1 MGMESQVMKSLTNHT
16 LACTRIEM
24 LAVLTT
30 VLLLGFA
37 ALPTAANN
45 RGQSRSLHCLS
56 NLRHLI
62 FAWQLYATDHDGV
75 LVGNYTGGE
84 AINTNPKTSPWA
96 IGWLDWNLSNL
107 NTNTNYLRD
116 QRFARLADYILTKRN
131 VHKCPADNFQSPQ
144 QRSRG
149 MHRVRSVAMN
159 GTIGGG
165 NALTGPWD
173 PIYRQART
181 LADLQFPTPA
191 ETTIIFDEHPDS
203 INDPFAYSPMR
214 TQWIDVPGNL
224 HNGAGSFSFGDGHV
238 ELHQWHTPTLRN
250 LPVRFSFMSPIVR
263 IGDPDIA
270 WMNFSSQRR
279 DSTSF

>member
-1 MGMESQVMKSLTNHT
+1 MKVSGIGQNLSRG
-16 LACTRIEM
+16 ACAFTAIDLIAS
-24 LAVLTT
+24 LAVLILFGLVATH
-30 VLLLGFA
+30 A
-37 ALPTAANN
+37 ATS
-45 RGQSRSLHCLS
+45 SRNLTRASLCLS

-75 LVGNYTGGE
+75 LVGNYTGGD

-96 IGWLDWNLSNL
+96 IGWLDWNVSNH